1 MVWSLSLPLPL
12 INAGLGSDG
21 PKLYVSSL
29 YDLEKSPGDRAS
41 PPPPIVFCSH
51 SVLWAPRSL
60 LRLTPVLLE
69 GCFWFSHGGATA
81 KPILFYFCFFETG
94 FLCVA
99 LAVLE
104 LTL

>member
-41 PPPPIVFCSH
+41 PPPPLFSVPTLFCGLHGPFSDSPLSCWKAVFGSLMVGLLLSLFFFIFVFLRQGF
-51 SVLWAPRSL
+51 SV
-60 LRLTPVLLE
+60 
-69 GCFWFSHGGATA
+69 
-81 KPILFYFCFFETG
+81 
-94 FLCVA
+94 
-99 LAVLE
+99 
-104 LTL
+104 